1 MREPKSALRAR
12 FRQERSALSAAE
24 KRRIDEGVAANV
36 LQSDIYRTAKTVF
49 LYVSTAAE
57 IDTSRILAD
66 ALWQGKTVCVP
77 RCEAAREMTARRI
90 LSPDELCQAGAF
102 DILEPSPDAF
112 LISPDQIDL
121 ILAPALA
128 CDRRGVRLGYGGGYY
143 DKFLHRSN
151 AARAALCAAS
161 RLIDVLPAESHDE
174 RVQYIFTERQV
185 WQVHET

>member
-12 FRQERSALSAAE
+12 FRQERSAVSPVE
-24 KRRIDEGVAANV
+24 KQRIDEAVAANV
-36 LQSDIYRTAKTVF
+36 LQSGVYRAAKTVF

-66 ALWQGKTVCVP
+66 ALRQGKTVCVP

-90 LSPDELCQAGAF
+90 RTQEELCGAGAF
-102 DILEPSPDAF
+102 GILEPSPDAP
-112 LISPDQIDL
+112 IVSPDQIDL

-143 DKFLHRSN
+143 DRFLHRSN
-151 AARAALCAAS
+151 AFRAALCAES
-161 RLIDVLPAESHDE
+161 RLLEALPAEPHDE